1 MTNKSL
7 NDKWLDAQAHPEN
20 YSDEE
25 LDELLF
31 SQADDPEADNA
42 SEVDKTSGISDEMV
56 LLKRAFAYDDAKN
69 KVDVEKELKEFE
81 GKHLQEDGLLK
92 IKLHPWMK
100 IAAAFVGL
108 LMLSGI
114 SYAAYHVASQHTENE
129 SIVAEADSVKADK
142 LAKEKTTSDLDWI
155 KIEPTKKAP
164 VIFENA
170 ELSTILKYIA
180 DKANVKVEYRNPSA
194 AHVRFYLQWDSKDTL
209 QDIIDKLNHFE
220 KVQVSF
226 DEANQLL
233 IVE

>member
-7 NDKWLDAQAHPEN
+7 NDKWLDAQAHPEK

-31 SQADDPEADNA
+31 SQADESEADNA
-42 SEVDKTSGISDEMV
+42 SGISDEMV
-56 LLKRAFAYDDAKN
+56 LLKRAFAYDDAN
-69 KVDVEKELKEFE
+69 NQVDVEKEWKELE
-81 GKHLQEDGLLK
+81 KKHPKEDGPQRMMYHSW
-92 IKLHPWMK
+92 IK

-114 SYAAYHVASQHTENE
+114 SYAAYHIASQHAAKEPV
-129 SIVAEADSVKADK
+129 VAEADSVKTDK
-142 LAKEKTTSDLDWI
+142 TAKEKTTSDQNWI

-164 VIFENA
+164 VIFEDA
-170 ELSTILKYIA
+170 ELSAILKYIA

-194 AHVRFYLQWDSKDTL
+194 AQIRFYLQWDSKDTL

-220 KVQVSF
+220 KVHVSF